1 MKKVEVILKVT
12 EACNLRCKYCY
23 NGEDSYHKG
32 VLSLE
37 RFEKLLKVLS
47 TGYDLIHIIWHGGE
61 PLYAG
66 IDYFHQ
72 ALDIEKKVNIND
84 SVVIENSIQTNGT
97 LITNEWIN
105 LFKEHNI
112 RVGISFDGV
121 DNDKYRQHSKKVLK
135 SMKMLEAAGLRFGCN
150 AVVADEEY
158 NLIENYH
165 YFKSLGISFDFSK
178 VLPEGVA
185 KDMKSLSAVSYANGL
200 IKLFDEWIY
209 DTEGVSIRTFATYLS
224 MASGGKYRICSF
236 CSCHMKYLSVT
247 PDGMV
252 YNCGRASLSLYPFGN
267 IDDFNNVKEIFSS
280 TKSLELIKGSIAR
293 RDKCKATCEYFDLC
307 RGGCSDIAILEGGIE
322 NIPDEYCY
330 IFKTVYQHVKDT
342 YDEIIKNKTPLSKLN
357 PTVKSIFASTI
368 QKTTDVTAND
378 IADTYL

>member
-23 NGEDSYHKG
+23 NGIDSYTKG
-32 VLSLE
+32 VLSIE

-66 IDYFHQ
+66 IDYFRE
-72 ALDIEKKVNIND
+72 AMDVEKKVNFNQ

-105 LFKEHNI
+105 FFKEHNI
-112 RVGISFDGV
+112 RVGISFDGI

-135 SMKMLEAAGLRFGCN
+135 AMKMLETAGLRFACN
-150 AVVADEEY
+150 AVVADDEY

-165 YFKSLGISFDFSK
+165 YFKSLGVPFDFSK

-185 KDMKSLSAVSYANGL
+185 KDMKSLSATTYAEGL

-209 DTEGVSIRTFATYLS
+209 DTNGVSIRTF
-224 MASGGKYRICSF
+224 
-236 CSCHMKYLSVT
+236 
-247 PDGMV
+247 
-252 YNCGRASLSLYPFGN
+252 
-267 IDDFNNVKEIFSS
+267 
-280 TKSLELIKGSIAR
+280 
-293 RDKCKATCEYFDLC
+293 
-307 RGGCSDIAILEGGIE
+307 
-322 NIPDEYCY
+322 
-330 IFKTVYQHVKDT
+330 
-342 YDEIIKNKTPLSKLN
+342 
-357 PTVKSIFASTI
+357 
-368 QKTTDVTAND
+368 
-378 IADTYL
+378 